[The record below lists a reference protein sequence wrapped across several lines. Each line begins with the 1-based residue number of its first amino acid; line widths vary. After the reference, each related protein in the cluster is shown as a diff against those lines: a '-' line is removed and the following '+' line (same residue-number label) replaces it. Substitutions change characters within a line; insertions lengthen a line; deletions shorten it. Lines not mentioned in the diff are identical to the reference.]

1 MDNDTIL
8 QLSMLGDQNAR
19 EERLIREIMK
29 VEKCDW
35 FKAQPIFE
43 KIHESNR
50 QHQFL
55 INLPYKL
62 TIGSMLVMGF
72 GSFPMVFEY
81 STCFWFN

>member
-50 QHQFL
+50 
-55 INLPYKL
+55 
-62 TIGSMLVMGF
+62 
-72 GSFPMVFEY
+72 
-81 STCFWFN
+81 